1 MRARTAAV
9 LLIGVA
15 GLLVAY
21 LAVRAFDLVRTGELS
36 GILLGVGVL
45 LLVAVGS
52 VLLYGEVRFGLDSER
67 LGRRL
72 AEEGGLPVLPDDVPR
87 RPSGRLTPES
97 VDALFAERKAEV
109 QAAPDDWRAWFRLG
123 SAYGDAGDTARG
135 RTAVRRA
142 VRLER
147 ASRDA

>member
-1 MRARTAAV
+1 MRARTTAI

-21 LAVRAFDLVRTGELS
+21 LAVRAADLIATGELT
-36 GILLGVGVL
+36 GIALGIGVL
-45 LLVAVGS
+45 LLVVVGF
-52 VLLYGEVRFGLDSER
+52 VLLYGEIRFGLDSER

-72 AEEGGLPVLPDDVPR
+72 AEEGGLPVLPADVPR
-87 RPSGRLTPES
+87 RPSGRLTPEAA
-97 VDALFAERKAEV
+97 DALFAERKAEV
-109 QAAPDDWRAWFRLG
+109 EAAPDDWRAWYRLG

-147 ASRDA
+147 GSRDD